1 MQAFLMPPGAMA
13 KAWGVSWPCCSQDS
27 RPPAGA
33 PLGEKGRREVQAL
46 VPPGREDLAVT
57 LRAPE
62 AG

>member
-46 VPPGREDLAVT
+46 VPPGREDLAVST
-57 LRAPE
+57 Q
-62 AG
+62 GT